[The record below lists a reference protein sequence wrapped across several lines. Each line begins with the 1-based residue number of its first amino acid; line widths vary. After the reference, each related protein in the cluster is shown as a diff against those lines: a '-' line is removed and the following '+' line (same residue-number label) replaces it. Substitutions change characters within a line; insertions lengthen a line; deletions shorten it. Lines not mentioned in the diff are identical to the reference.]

1 MAYISG
7 KDTKKWAPYAGKN
20 SYHADKA
27 QLRHDLG
34 TEGCKA
40 NLNAKYEG
48 DWKEAKREG
57 RCYATPINP
66 AATTFTDK
74 GGSRVKLRGRLSL
87 LQRLRRLTRPAK
99 PIITS
104 QLCLGRVEPRR
115 LAQSDGR
122 PGRQYLR

>member
-48 DWKEAKREG
+48 DRKEAKARGALLRHADQPGGHHLHRQG
-57 RCYATPINP
+57 R
-66 AATTFTDK
+66 K
-74 GGSRVKLRGRLSL
+74 
-87 LQRLRRLTRPAK
+87 
-99 PIITS
+99 
-104 QLCLGRVEPRR
+104 
-115 LAQSDGR
+115 
-122 PGRQYLR
+122 